1 MIILLNTIFF
11 VVWILGII
19 FLYLIE
25 NFFGSIWGNIPKF
38 KVNFKIIFW
47 PLYFMYRLLGGK
59 K

>member
-1 MIILLNTIFF
+1 MISIILTILITI
-11 VVWILGII
+11 WILGII

-47 PLYFMYRLLGGK
+47 PLYFIYRFLGGK